1 MQDFGQMIH
10 LLDLAFDLPLNCLL
24 YENVQNSNVGQKF
37 QIKCQLAVLVINK
50 VVVLGHYLNLNI

>member
-1 MQDFGQMIH
+1 MIH

-50 VVVLGHYLNLNI
+50 VVVLVHYLNLNI